1 MQKIHIV
8 RVIFNI
14 NIYIN
19 HLFYHLKYILYF
31 IALLKT
37 CHGLQ
42 VPAAKY
48 TGAKGDIEPEDE
60 EYERIYYPWLS
71 WNLNSTNHVVDRN
84 GDLVGGLHENI
95 NHEIYKNIICKY

>member
-71 WNLNSTNHVVDRN
+71 WNFEFNKSCSRSKWGFSGRFT
-84 GDLVGGLHENI
+84 
-95 NHEIYKNIICKY
+95 